1 MARYID
7 ADALLKS
14 IDEFIYMNE
23 STKSLYKTIVRK
35 QPTAFNLDKVVQE
48 LEEIYDRNDK
58 MKKEAYEE
66 QDWELFDIY
75 SHLNQSIYI
84 AISIVKAGGIDA
96 E

>member
-35 QPTAFNLDKVVQE
+35 QPTAFDLDKVVQE
-48 LEEIYDRNDK
+48 LYKRFTECYNNKSLGALSVAYDEAIDIVRNGG
-58 MKKEAYEE
+58 KE
-66 QDWELFDIY
+66 
-75 SHLNQSIYI
+75 
-84 AISIVKAGGIDA
+84 
-96 E
+96 